1 MSTSVPI
8 FICVVLPVAI
18 VLIVSLT
25 KINADNKRTAVII
38 KAIEANNDIDADK
51 LAESL
56 RKPRK
61 SAREVLNARLL
72 RGCIFSFVGLVLVI
86 IGAVN
91 LIIGS
96 GIGADNVTVPMI
108 FGGVLIAVGASY
120 LLVYAVTRRQIEKDC
135 DTERQ

>member
-1 MSTSVPI
+1 MQVLVPI

-25 KINADNKRTAVII
+25 KINADNKRTEVII

-51 LAESL
+51 LAESM

-61 SAREVLNARLL
+61 SAREILNDRLL
-72 RGCIFSFVGLVLVI
+72 RGCIFSFVGLVLVL
-86 IGAVN
+86 IGLVS
-91 LIIGS
+91 LIAGS
-96 GIGADNVTVPMI
+96 EIGADNVTVPMI
-108 FGGVLIAVGASY
+108 FGGVSIAVGASY

-135 DTERQ
+135 DIESR

>member
-1 MSTSVPI
+1 MQVLVPI

-25 KINADNKRTAVII
+25 KINADNKRTEVII

-51 LAESL
+51 LAESM

-61 SAREVLNARLL
+61 SAREILNYRLL

-86 IGAVN
+86 IGLVS
-91 LIIGS
+91 LIAGS
-96 GIGADNVTVPMI
+96 EIGADNVTVPMI
-108 FGGVLIAVGASY
+108 FGGVSIAVGASY

-135 DTERQ
+135 AADRQ

>member
-1 MSTSVPI
+1 MQVLVPI

-25 KINADNKRTAVII
+25 KINADNKRTEVII

-51 LAESL
+51 LAESM
-56 RKPRK
+56 RKPHK
-61 SAREVLNARLL
+61 SAREILNDRLL

-86 IGAVN
+86 IGLVS
-91 LIIGS
+91 LIAGS
-96 GIGADNVTVPMI
+96 EIGADNVTVPMI
-108 FGGVLIAVGASY
+108 FGGVSIAVGASY

-135 DTERQ
+135 AADRQ

>member
-1 MSTSVPI
+1 MQGLVPI

-25 KINADNKRTAVII
+25 KINADNKRTEVII

-51 LAESL
+51 LAESM

-61 SAREVLNARLL
+61 SAREILNYRLL

-86 IGAVN
+86 IGLVS
-91 LIIGS
+91 LIAGS
-96 GIGADNVTVPMI
+96 EIGADNVTVPMI
-108 FGGVLIAVGASY
+108 FGGVSIAVGASY

-135 DTERQ
+135 AADRQ

>member
-1 MSTSVPI
+1 MQGLVPI

-25 KINADNKRTAVII
+25 KINADNKRTEVII

-51 LAESL
+51 LAESM
-56 RKPRK
+56 RKPHK
-61 SAREVLNARLL
+61 SAREILNDRLL

-86 IGAVN
+86 IGLVS
-91 LIIGS
+91 LIAGS
-96 GIGADNVTVPMI
+96 EIGADNVTVPMI
-108 FGGVLIAVGASY
+108 FGGVSIAVGASY

-135 DTERQ
+135 AADRQ